1 MRRLLGAG
9 LVLGLLAGFAGTAG
23 AQEMCTRLAGFIE
36 RSGGVLPP
44 EPLATGIAKLAG
56 SPLALAAPPG
66 LRLESSYAGSLNCQS
81 NRLFR
86 QTAAGEREIPLD
98 YGWEGPETRLCGGD
112 YVLLATL
119 DGVPVLVESD
129 VGDGLALAAIE
140 DDTLGPACRI
150 GMTLAPV
157 MGLSPDECR
166 GPGCERLT
174 ALASEIAAAPVRETL
189 SDPTDP
195 DSERADTT
203 LPAWLRRGRTLA
215 AASPP
220 AWTHLEAAGTAMVR
234 TLDLDVHD
242 GWTGRMEW
250 QTWTHPID
258 VDGRLGV
265 LALGG
270 VMIRHVAIETLVLVL
285 SDGSKP
291 VFAASYPLS
300 VTRYRVERMNVELL
314 R

>member
-86 QTAAGEREIPLD
+86 ETAAGVREIPLD

-140 DDTLGPACRI
+140 DDALDPACRI

-166 GPGCERLT
+166 GPACDRL
-174 ALASEIAAAPVRETL
+174 AGLAAEIAASPVREHL
-189 SDPTDP
+189 SKDVVGTPTDP
-195 DSERADTT
+195 GMPE
-203 LPAWLRRGRTLA
+203 WVRRGRALA
-215 AASPP
+215 ATQP
-220 AWTHLEAAGTAMVR
+220 AVWEQLLNTGGYPVWKRNFEARDR
-234 TLDLDVHD
+234 TVQLDGIVWLHPLDL
-242 GWTGRMEW
+242 
-250 QTWTHPID
+250 
-258 VDGRLGV
+258 DGRLGL
-265 LALGG
+265 LAHGEAL
-270 VMIRHVAIETLVLVL
+270 VRYFMIEILAVLVP
-285 SDGSKP
+285 DGEGTAL
-291 VFAASYPLS
+291 AASFPLE
-300 VTRYRVERMNVELL
+300 VTRYRVEGMKVELL